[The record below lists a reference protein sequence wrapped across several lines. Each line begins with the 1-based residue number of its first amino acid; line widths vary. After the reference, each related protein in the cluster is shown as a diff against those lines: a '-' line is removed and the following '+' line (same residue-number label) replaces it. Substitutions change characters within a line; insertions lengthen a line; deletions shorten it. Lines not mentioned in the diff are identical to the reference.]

1 MGDCIDWSLTLLGT
15 EIARAIDTEEA
26 FGILDESGEDR
37 LTSWT
42 SGGCL
47 ILSDALSKLLNADQW
62 TIFVGDTPHHAVVR
76 YDGAFFDA
84 DGAFDV
90 VGIQAKFAATEGVD
104 LEDVELIMG
113 RFDDG
118 LREDPEAT
126 RRVVL
131 LLEECGI
138 GPLNHW

>member
-15 EIARAIDTEEA
+15 DIARALDTEEA
-26 FGILDESGEDR
+26 FGILNEYG

-62 TIFVGDTPHHAVVR
+62 TIFVGDTPHHVVVR
-76 YDGAFFDA
+76 HNGAFFDA

-90 VGIQAKFAATEGVD
+90 VGIQAKFAAIED
-104 LEDVELIMG
+104 AELDDVELVMG
-113 RFDDG
+113 RFDEG
-118 LREDPEAT
+118 LSADPEAV

-131 LLEECGI
+131 LLE
-138 GPLNHW
+138 